1 MSQPGPKDPV
11 VENVPN
17 GERRA
22 ETSEHALHLRILQ
35 QEMLAELGVAALRG
49 TPLTELLNEAVVLSA
64 RGLEAE
70 LAKVLEYDASSSRLV
85 GIRV

>member
-35 QEMLAELGVAALRG
+35 QER
-49 TPLTELLNEAVVLSA
+49 
-64 RGLEAE
+64 
-70 LAKVLEYDASSSRLV
+70 SSSVRFSSE
-85 GIRV
+85 